1 MRRTVPSPVT
11 GMVANKTVT
20 LGQMVSAGTQLMTVE
35 QIDAVYVVVQVE
47 QKDIDK
53 VDIGTPAT
61 VKVDAYPDKV
71 FAGEIAVMNLTWK
84 SIPWPPPRRY
94 GTRSMPS
101 RASYRQA

>member
-1 MRRTVPSPVT
+1 MRRTVTSPVT

-71 FAGEIAVMNLTWK
+71 FAGEIAVMNLNMDINKTLEALDF
-84 SIPWPPPRRY
+84 
-94 GTRSMPS
+94 TASMS
-101 RASYRQA
+101 LSLLGG